1 MTDTMIDTMT
11 YAMIDTLETER
22 CIDRY
27 REIQRDIDT
36 YR

>member
-1 MTDTMIDTMT
+1 MTDTMT
-11 YAMIDTLETER
+11 YAMIDALEIER
-22 CIDRY
+22 CIDKY